1 MFVQHVRLRLF
12 HRFAGICKIKSQR
25 NCCLP
30 KPLLLLAG
38 AFLFLAGCASVK
50 PAPFQEFSQSIQTLK
65 EGADK
70 ALEAN
75 ETKSSDRFMR
85 EALSTVAAG
94 NPEKVEKLRFE
105 VKSDDPFS
113 LNPGNMPLF
122 MKAKQFRDAVR
133 SSISVVEGY
142 ADLLVRLSSP
152 ELLPRETF
160 DKMASDLNAN
170 AYDAVSSLA
179 GTGNIPDPKQVAI
192 FSTIAVKITQEYLES
207 KRRSKLVEA
216 LTSNQ
221 TNIDDFSQH
230 MRKGVLIIATHS
242 AHEYDEE
249 SQELI
254 RKLIT
259 DTGPAPESDCRGA
272 IDELIELDKKYLAQL
287 GVLKSLYHAFGKL
300 PSAHAELATAAANPD
315 VSISTIVGLVEDGK
329 HLKGVYDKS
338 LAVNK
343 VKASRAIADRSVAMA
358 DKLDTEAEMAQKIA
372 VSAQAEADKA
382 KSEADA
388 APSDSTK
395 QERASRLQD
404 RAKRLK
410 DVVESRKKKAAEAR
424 AAADEAQKQADEIEK
439 TM

>member
-1 MFVQHVRLRLF
+1 MSVQHVRLRLF
-12 HRFAGICKIKSQR
+12 HRFVGICKIKSQR
-25 NCCLP
+25 NRCLP

-65 EGADK
+65 EGSDK

-105 VKSDDPFS
+105 VKPNDPFS

-122 MKAKQFRDAVR
+122 MQAKQFRDAVR

-152 ELLPRETF
+152 ELLPLETF
-160 DKMASDLNAN
+160 DKMASDLNVN
-170 AYDAVSSLA
+170 AYDAVSSL
-179 GTGNIPDPKQVAI
+179 TDKIPDPQQVAI
-192 FSTIAVKITQEYLES
+192 FSTVAVKITREYLES
-207 KRRSKLVEA
+207 KRRGKLVEA
-216 LTSNQ
+216 VTSNQ
-221 TNIDDFSQH
+221 ANIDAFSQH
-230 MRKGVLIIATHS
+230 MREGVRIAATHS
-242 AHEYDEE
+242 AHEYGEE

-272 IDELIELDKKYLAQL
+272 IEGLIKLDEKYLAHL
-287 GVLKSLYHAFGKL
+287 SVLKSLYNAFEKL
-300 PSAHAELATAAANPD
+300 PSAHAELANAAANPD
-315 VSISTIVGLVEDGK
+315 VSISTIIGLVEDGK
-329 HLKGVYDKS
+329 HLKEVYDKS

-343 VKASRAIADRSVAMA
+343 VKAARAIADRAVAVA

-388 APSDSTK
+388 APSDPAK
-395 QERASRLQD
+395 QERASKLQD
-404 RAKRLK
+404 RAKRMK
-410 DVVESRKKKAAEAR
+410 EVAENKKKKAAEAR
-424 AAADEAQKQADEIEK
+424 TSADEAQKQADEIEK